1 MSTSPT
7 IRLGYHG
14 IIYLVGAVRIGVVML
29 FLPVLAGALS
39 AQQTQRF
46 DRPALENTE
55 DRTESLAN
63 HLLELS
69 VATRQKDHESIAA
82 FFSASF
88 SSDPFPST
96 PGDEKRIIKW
106 IFEHGWSAGLAKGK
120 PKGRAEFLESF
131 HAFLD
136 HFRSIDDA
144 RFKVKSS
151 AVATDGRTAT
161 GLLKLFLV
169 GRDREGR
176 REWVR
181 GLGDFRAQRQKDGEW
196 QFATLN
202 ITEIRS
208 QIAIEDLFDE
218 VGGPIGFTATDSSFL
233 SKPGRGLLSHGA
245 AAADVDNDGQ
255 LDLFSP
261 GIDRNFLYLN
271 KGKGVFEE
279 VASKAGVEI
288 SLHAGIAALFLDY
301 DNDGDVDLFMSSVG
315 DQMLFQNRLVP
326 DGRLFFLDV
335 SEQAGV
341 SIPAYGFS
349 SVTADINRDGWPDI
363 YVASY
368 NNFGKVVPDSWYGA
382 TNGTPNLLFINDGN
396 NRFREAAGQWGVRD
410 TRWSY
415 AAAFADID
423 DDGDLDLY
431 VANDFGGGNSL
442 YLNQLVQ
449 GEQRFIEA
457 AEERGVLDKAY
468 GMGVSFGDFDNDGDL
483 DLHVTK
489 MSSNAGNRILNRL
502 FPGMPADQ
510 VFLKKLAAGN
520 SLYENLGDGKF
531 KDQTADAGPFSAGW
545 AWGGGF
551 IDFDN
556 DGREDLYTPNGFL
569 SGKTMKDT

>member
-181 GLGDFRAQRQKDGEW
+181 GLGDFRAQRQKDGKW

>member
-1 MSTSPT
+1 MSTSP
-7 IRLGYHG
+7 RAHLGYHA
-14 IIYLVGAVRIGVVML
+14 ITRLLGAVRIGVVML
-29 FLPVLAGALS
+29 FLPILADALP

-55 DRTESLAN
+55 ELTESLAN
-63 HLLELS
+63 QLLELS
-69 VATRQKDHESIAA
+69 VATRQKDQESIAA
-82 FFSASF
+82 FFSTSF
-88 SSDPFPST
+88 SSDLFPST

-106 IFEHGWSAGLAKGK
+106 IFEHGWPAGSAKGK
-120 PKGRAEFLESF
+120 PAGKTEFLESF

-136 HFRSIDDA
+136 HFRSIEDA

-151 AVATDGRTAT
+151 SVARDSRTAT
-161 GLLKLFLV
+161 GLLKFFLV
-169 GRDREGR
+169 GRDRQGR

-181 GLGDFRAQRQKDGEW
+181 GLGDFRAQRQKNGKW
-196 QFATLN
+196 QIAALN

-245 AAADVDNDGQ
+245 AAADVDNDGR

-271 KGKGVFEE
+271 RGKGVFEE
-279 VASKAGVEI
+279 AASKAGLETT
-288 SLHAGIAALFLDY
+288 LHAGNAALFLDY
-301 DNDGDVDLFMSSVG
+301 DNDGDADLFLSSVG
-315 DQMLFQNRLVP
+315 SQMLFQNRLVP

-341 SIPAYGFS
+341 SVPAYGFS
-349 SVTADINRDGWPDI
+349 SVAADINRDGWPDI

-368 NNFGKVVPDSWYGA
+368 NNFGEVIPDSWYGA
-382 TNGTPNLLFINDGN
+382 TNGTPNLLFINQGN
-396 NRFREAAGQWGVRD
+396 GRFSESAGEWGVSDR
-410 TRWSY
+410 RWSY

-449 GEQRFIEA
+449 GDERFIEA
-457 AEERGVLDKAY
+457 AAERGVLASSY
-468 GMGVSFGDFDNDGDL
+468 AMGVSFGDFDNDGDL

-489 MSSNAGNRILNRL
+489 MSSTAGNRILNRL

-520 SLYENLGDGKF
+520 SLYENLGDGTF
-531 KDQTADAGPFSAGW
+531 KDRTADAGPLSAGW

>member
-1 MSTSPT
+1 MPTSPT

-181 GLGDFRAQRQKDGEW
+181 GLGDFRAQRQKDGKW